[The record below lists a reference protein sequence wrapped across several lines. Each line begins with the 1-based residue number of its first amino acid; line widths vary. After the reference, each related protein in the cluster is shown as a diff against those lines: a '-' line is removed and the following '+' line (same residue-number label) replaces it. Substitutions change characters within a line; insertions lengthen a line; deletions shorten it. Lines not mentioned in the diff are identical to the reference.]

1 MQVYES
7 MTADNLEQRM
17 LTRVDPS
24 LDKREGSIIYDATAP
39 AAMELAEAYIMARV
53 ILKEAFITTAD
64 RAFLMLRAAEYSI
77 YPTDPTTAEVL
88 GQFNQDVAL
97 GSRFTYP
104 ATGFVY
110 AVKSQVDATVH
121 TYRLVCETAGAA
133 GNDCIGDILPVTS
146 IDGLTSAKII
156 ELITPGEDEED
167 TEVFRARVIRELN
180 SKAFGGNGDDY
191 KEKVLAIDGIGGVK
205 VYRCWNGG
213 GTVKLVILNSEYS
226 TASTELVADVQEK
239 MDPPPQGKGYGLAP
253 IGHTVT
259 VVSATA
265 VAINVEAELL
275 VKTGYTIDD
284 VLTKA
289 KENIGSYLQTRR
301 KAWTD
306 ESDRE
311 NLVIRTAYILDAL
324 LNTPLVEDVTNVTAN
339 GAADHLALASD
350 EVPILGTV
358 TLKAVSA

>member
-213 GTVKLVILNSEYS
+213 GTVKLVILNSEYN

-239 MDPPPQGKGYGLAP
+239 MDPQQGKGYGLAP

-350 EVPILGTV
+350 EVPILGAV

>member
-88 GQFNQDVAL
+88 GRFNQDVAL

-121 TYRLVCETAGAA
+121 TFRLVCETAGAA

-226 TASTELVADVQEK
+226 AASTELVADVQKK

>member
-39 AAMELAEAYIMARV
+39 AAMELEEAYIMARV

-156 ELITPGEDEED
+156 ELITPGKDEED
-167 TEVFRARVIRELN
+167 TEVFRARVIRELK

-213 GTVKLVILNSEYS
+213 GTVKLVILNSEYN
-226 TASTELVADVQEK
+226 TASTELVADVQK
-239 MDPPPQGKGYGLAP
+239 KIDPPPQGKGYGLAP